1 MMNTN
6 KSDKKTDVEVAD
18 IMQTHIG
25 DYQKKY
31 KLHPAHYKVVRDI
44 LNCRTSYLG
53 GHVEEC
59 DECGTKR
66 NAYNSCRN
74 RHCPKCQSMA
84 KEKWLQ
90 KRKAELLPVNYFHN
104 VFTLP
109 HEINPVALYNK
120 KVVYNIL
127 FKSAAETLLQFG
139 KNPEGKL
146 KGKIGIH
153 AVLHTWSQLL
163 LDHFHLHCIVPGGA
177 LSFDQ
182 TRWIECKYDYLF
194 NVKALSIVFRAKF
207 IDYFKIA
214 YTNGE
219 LQFFGKS
226 KSLGTKN
233 GFKNLI
239 DQLWKKSWVVYSK
252 KPFSGPEKVLEYLA
266 RYTHRVAISNYR
278 IKSLHN
284 SKVTFTY
291 RDRDLNVTKEMAIE
305 AVEFIRRYLLHVL
318 PDKFMRIR
326 HFGLFANRYKS
337 KNISRCRRLM
347 GLSSELPGKIEKSI
361 REIMLEVTGIDI
373 CKCPYCKKGTM
384 RKVIQISKAT
394 GISGFEIISGK
405 NIRASP

>member
-1 MMNTN
+1 MTDTN
-6 KSDKKTDVEVAD
+6 RPHKKSNVEVAD
-18 IMQTHIG
+18 IMRTHIG
-25 DYQKKY
+25 DYNKKY
-31 KLHPAHYKVVRDI
+31 KLHPSHYKVVRDI

-90 KRKAELLPVNYFHN
+90 ERKSELLPVKYFHN

-109 HEINPVALYNK
+109 HEINPVALCNK
-120 KVVYNIL
+120 KVAYNIL
-127 FKSAAETLLQFG
+127 FKAAAETLLQFG
-139 KNPEGKL
+139 KNPEGEL

-153 AVLHTWSQLL
+153 AVLHTWSQLI

-182 TRWIECKYDYLF
+182 TRWTGCKYDYLF
-194 NVKALSIVFRAKF
+194 NVEALSIVFRAKF
-207 IDYFKIA
+207 IDYFEKA
-214 YTNGE
+214 YNKGS

-226 KSLGTKN
+226 KSLGTKS

-284 SKVTFTY
+284 GKVTFTY
-291 RDRDLNVTKEMAIE
+291 KNRDLDVIEEVTIN

-318 PDKFMRIR
+318 PGKFMRIR

-337 KNISRCRRLM
+337 NNISKCRRLM
-347 GLSSELPGKIEKSI
+347 GLSSELPEKIEKSI
-361 REIMLEVTGIDI
+361 REIMLDLTGLDI
-373 CKCPYCKKGTM
+373 SRCPCCKKGTM
-384 RKVIQISKAT
+384 REVAQISRGT
-394 GISGFEIISGK
+394 GISGIEIIRDNS
-405 NIRASP
+405 IRASP